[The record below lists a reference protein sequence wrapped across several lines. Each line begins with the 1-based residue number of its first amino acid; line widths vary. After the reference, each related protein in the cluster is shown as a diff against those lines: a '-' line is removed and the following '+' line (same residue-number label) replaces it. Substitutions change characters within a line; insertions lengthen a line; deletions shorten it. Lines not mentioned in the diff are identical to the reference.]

1 MKKIAILGLHLNY
14 GGVEQTIINQAN
26 ALSSDYEVELAITY
40 KMREEPAFPLDSKV
54 NVKYLTKVKPNKEE
68 FKKHIKNRSFIKAF
82 KEGIKSLRILHQKK
96 RTMIE
101 YIENSDADIIISSRV
116 EFAELLGKYK
126 KDNVIT
132 ITEEHCHHNNNK
144 KYINRLKKACKKID
158 YLIAVSQEL
167 TNFYKKEMPYINC
180 IYMPN
185 SLSTSQT
192 YSSKL
197 NNKNLISV
205 GRLSPEKG
213 YLDLVDMFKILHDKD
228 SSYHLDIIGNGP
240 EYAKINDKIKN
251 LNLESSIKLWG
262 FQSTEF
268 INKKMENSSLYVMCS
283 YEESFGIVLIEAGA
297 NGVPSIALDS
307 AKGAMEI
314 IEDEHNGYLIPNRNL
329 ELMAEKIDN
338 LMNNPKLLKQ
348 FGKNAKE
355 KSNQFTFENIKQNW
369 LNLIPTL
376 NNKKSNVIKYFE
388 KLYNNHVSEFYKIVE
403 KNLELEK
410 RMFIVTSNPET
421 FAYGKKEPEFDKML
435 LDNDTTLIPDG
446 IGIVKAA
453 NMLNYDVKER
463 ITGVDLAYKLLE
475 LANIHKYK
483 VAIIGATEAVITELK
498 KVIKEKYPN
507 IELLKIENGYVENKD
522 DFFDEIS
529 IKQPDICLVALGIP
543 NQEKL
548 IYKHLKRFKKGI
560 FVGVGGSL
568 DVISGTKKR
577 APKLFQK
584 LNLEWLYRILKEPK
598 RLKRFYDNNIKF
610 IFKIQKLKKGQNK
623 LKTYMYFIMLFI
635 FYFLIAVIN
644 QYYIY
649 RLDIKSY
656 LDFNMLFFCLYW
668 TVIFIIIRLFLTPK
682 FGKYSTF
689 IFQIAL
695 IILTITNY
703 FYSGYFGTIFSW
715 KDLVL
720 SSEGLTFISSIYP
733 LITLKLILVTLFLFI
748 YAIVMLKF
756 SPKNNLKI
764 YKKKKVIIL
773 LVLLVLII
781 TYKYISIHNSLI
793 IEEDKIFNDND
804 SRAVLNN
811 DKVIYSEWINSK
823 SALKICGIYQYI
835 IRDLYLIINNN
846 ENPIKAKKQVNE
858 LLKDYKNNS
867 VENSKYYGM
876 FEGKNLILVMME
888 SADDWQ
894 INEKSTPTIYK
905 MKKEGI
911 DFVNHHSL
919 SYVTGQTAQSEFIAN
934 TGIYPK
940 FNSVSPHYAYVKND
954 YKYSI
959 ANLFKN
965 KGYTVNAFH
974 RTVGQVYNRENMML
988 SLGYEHYYYV
998 YALQMEESQFNLDR
1012 YYAINGYNA
1021 MTQSGGEK
1029 PFMSFYITFSNHSP
1043 YSLEKSECSLH
1054 FDEMKKLFPNESDET
1069 KLCGYAQM
1077 HETDL
1082 FFKELLEKLERDNI
1096 LEDTVIIAFSD
1107 HPNYLYLSDKEDE
1120 KINYTEM
1127 FIYNPS
1133 IKHEE
1138 INKLTNTI
1146 NILPMINTLFKL
1158 ESPYYFASYDPLT
1171 SEESYIVF
1179 NDYTYYNGNEIL
1191 PLNQEQIKQV
1201 NISKNILISDYY
1213 R

>member
-82 KEGIKSLRILHQKK
+82 KEGIKSLKILHQKK
-96 RTMIE
+96 KTMIE

-132 ITEEHCHHNNNK
+132 ITEEHCHHNNNR

-421 FAYGKKEPEFDKML
+421 FAYGEKEPEFDKML

-453 NMLNYDVKER
+453 NMLNYGVKER

-507 IELLKIENGYVENKD
+507 IELLKVENGYVENKD
-522 DFFDEIS
+522 AFFDEIS
-529 IKQPDICLVALGIP
+529 IKQPDVCLVALGIP

-610 IFKIQKLKKGQNK
+610 IFKIQKLKKNDNKQDSNK
-623 LKTYMYFIMLFI
+623 LKKFQGIDSILYLFAYLFFAIPTAIFFMFWYKLYISLPVLLILIIIPFLARRSIKHLTYNQYKEVFNLKKWIIILIAILILNILSGIGGFAFQNGDHNARNAVMHDLIDYEWPVKYKYQTKEEINIIESKEGYLNYYFAYWLPSAAVGKVLGFNAANVMLF
-635 FYFLIAVIN
+635 
-644 QYYIY
+644 
-649 RLDIKSY
+649 
-656 LDFNMLFFCLYW
+656 
-668 TVIFIIIRLFLTPK
+668 
-682 FGKYSTF
+682 
-689 IFQIAL
+689 
-695 IILTITNY
+695 
-703 FYSGYFGTIFSW
+703 
-715 KDLVL
+715 
-720 SSEGLTFISSIYP
+720 
-733 LITLKLILVTLFLFI
+733 
-748 YAIVMLKF
+748 
-756 SPKNNLKI
+756 
-764 YKKKKVIIL
+764 
-773 LVLLVLII
+773 
-781 TYKYISIHNSLI
+781 
-793 IEEDKIFNDND
+793 
-804 SRAVLNN
+804 
-811 DKVIYSEWINSK
+811 
-823 SALKICGIYQYI
+823 IYQYI
-835 IRDLYLIINNN
+835 GLCLFYYFMSRAFKKVKINYLLIFIAFSGLDVIGQFINNKSLLDTISHIDTWSPYFCFSSNITQLFWVFNQGITTWLIMSLLIN
-846 ENPIKAKKQVNE
+846 ETSFKNTAIAVMFT
-858 LLKDYKNNS
+858 LLFSPFPAVGIALMIIEFILFGIYKFDKTQTKKNNIL
-867 VENSKYYGM
+867 ENIKELFSKQNWLCLIVILFIILFFTSNSAANNNGLLLNRYENLDYHHFWLSYIKFWLLEFGILCLINFNTKNKRHMAFNILMLSIIPFYYVGT
-876 FEGKNLILVMME
+876 G
-888 SADDWQ
+888 
-894 INEKSTPTIYK
+894 
-905 MKKEGI
+905 G
-911 DFVNHHSL
+911 DFVNRVSL
-919 SYVTGQTAQSEFIAN
+919 PI
-934 TGIYPK
+934 
-940 FNSVSPHYAYVKND
+940 
-954 YKYSI
+954 
-959 ANLFKN
+959 
-965 KGYTVNAFH
+965 
-974 RTVGQVYNRENMML
+974 
-988 SLGYEHYYYV
+988 
-998 YALQMEESQFNLDR
+998 
-1012 YYAINGYNA
+1012 
-1021 MTQSGGEK
+1021 
-1029 PFMSFYITFSNHSP
+1029 
-1043 YSLEKSECSLH
+1043 
-1054 FDEMKKLFPNESDET
+1054 
-1069 KLCGYAQM
+1069 
-1077 HETDL
+1077 L
-1082 FFKELLEKLERDNI
+1082 FFVMLLTIENI
-1096 LEDTVIIAFSD
+1096 NNTSTSKFKKAVII
-1107 HPNYLYLSDKEDE
+1107 LYLCISLVTACHE
-1120 KINYTEM
+1120 
-1127 FIYNPS
+1127 
-1133 IKHEE
+1133 IKR
-1138 INKLTNTI
+1138 
-1146 NILPMINTLFKL
+1146 TLF
-1158 ESPYYFASYDPLT
+1158 
-1171 SEESYIVF
+1171 
-1179 NDYTYYNGNEIL
+1179 YT
-1191 PLNQEQIKQV
+1191 IKV
-1201 NISKNILISDYY
+1201 NNFSISKNRNDNWLTYGKINTDEVKIYIKNFSAPYNKDQFQFKYILK
-1213 R
+1213 